1 MIERAMKKMSIILLI
16 IVMFAMTV
24 GLGGCCFHQVPH
36 AEKTYCVIDLART
49 SNGGTYSVSWL
60 DDMPEGGWRLEHKTL
75 KLVLRRIPPGR
86 FRFLGKYDVVITR
99 SFYIGVFEF
108 TCAQYE
114 LLTGKSIGP
123 SFVMR
128 LTEDQPLGNM
138 EWEEVCGEDSD
149 LTLREMPPV
158 GVDGF
163 SIPKE
168 DSFMGMLTQKTG
180 RRFSL
185 PTEAQWEYACRA
197 GVDTAF
203 NIGNVG
209 GDDWEAMRLCG
220 CSRFDPNLRFK
231 NFRPFTHVGAYRPN
245 RWGLYDM
252 HGSLEE
258 MCLDEFAN
266 EDDLSATFGM
276 GAADPCFNRGLKC
289 PGEYVTKG
297 GGWNSRPFEC
307 TMTSRNVRME
317 DSPEWD
323 VGFRVVMEACD

>member
-1 MIERAMKKMSIILLI
+1 MVRQVVNRIIQISL
-16 IVMFAMTV
+16 MFAMAI
-24 GLGGCCFHQVPH
+24 GLGGCCLHQTSH
-36 AEKTYCVIDLART
+36 AEKTYCVIDLT
-49 SNGGTYSVSWL
+49 SKSNDGKYPMTWL
-60 DDMPEGGWRLEHKTL
+60 DDIPKGGWSLEHKTR

-86 FRFLGKYDVVITR
+86 FKFLGKYDVEITR
-99 SFYIGVFEF
+99 PFYIGVFEF

-114 LLTGKSIGP
+114 LLTGKSVESI
-123 SFVMR
+123 VATQN
-128 LTEDQPLGNM
+128 TEDQPLWDLKWN
-138 EWEEVCGEDSD
+138 EVCGDYVQISKD
-149 LTLREMPPV
+149 GVCV

-163 SIPKE
+163 AIPKE
-168 DSFMGMLTQKTG
+168 NSLMWMLSQKTG

-203 NIGNVG
+203 NIGRIG
-209 GDDWEAMRLCG
+209 EDDCEAMRLCAYN
-220 CSRFDPNLRFK
+220 RFNPKYKIRNHY
-231 NFRPFTHVGAYRPN
+231 PVIHVGAYLPN